1 MTSTIV
7 SAFRTLVVFAA
18 FSFSSTAMASYVTAD
33 SVNCRASPA
42 TSARVVAKLSKGQSV
57 SVTEGGGGWSRLASP
72 SCWVSSRFLSEDFV
86 AQSSQRST
94 RSGYDTSRDSA
105 VRASRR
111 QSSSNLYNFGSSTPK
126 KARKSA
132 KRSKSRRSSG
142 SGSYGSGGSCPC
154 SGGSVCIGPRG
165 GRYCI
170 TSGGNKRYGV

>member
-1 MTSTIV
+1 MASTIA
-7 SAFRTLVVFAA
+7 SAIRALFICAA
-18 FSFSSTAMASYVTAD
+18 FSFSGSAMASYVNAD
-33 SVNCRASPA
+33 GVNCRASPA

-57 SVTEGGGGWSRLASP
+57 FVKEGGGGWSRLASP

-94 RSGYDTSRDSA
+94 RSSYDTSRDSA
-105 VRASRR
+105 VRLSRR
-111 QSSSNLYNFGSSTPK
+111 QSSINLYNFGSSASK
-126 KARKSA
+126 MNRKAA

-142 SGSYGSGGSCPC
+142 SGAYGSGGSCPC